1 MLKFFQTEHVKIFGK
16 ELAGLIMRELNA
28 SQAKKDA
35 KFMEKAQKTLVR
47 ADRLVQKFKMEN
59 KLNFYQRS
67 QLANSF
73 SLRSEEHTSELQSR
87 QYLVCRLLLE
97 KKKHK

>member
-1 MLKFFQTEHVKIFGK
+1 MLKFFQPEHVKIFGK

-73 SLRSEEHTSELQSR
+73 LWHLRDEDCPEAYAHQLTEW
-87 QYLVCRLLLE
+87 LVMQVQ
-97 KKKHK
+97 